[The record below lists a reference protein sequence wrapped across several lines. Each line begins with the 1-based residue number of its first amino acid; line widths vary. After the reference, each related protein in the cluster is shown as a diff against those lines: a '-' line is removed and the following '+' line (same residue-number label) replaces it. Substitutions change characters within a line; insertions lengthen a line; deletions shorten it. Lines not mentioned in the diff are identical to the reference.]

1 MAVLVEKASQTTDII
16 LSVLCVICIMILCQ
30 WKKKITLSKIQY
42 CLSHSQ
48 YIVENTGLSG
58 SFTYV
63 GRVVLFLSVCMNQ
76 LVLSFSTSKNRC
88 CVYVRIVNTCANKAN
103 KQTV

>member
-1 MAVLVEKASQTTDII
+1 MAVLVEKGESNNGYNF
-16 LSVLCVICIMILCQ
+16 ICIVCHLYYDIMPVE
-30 WKKKITLSKIQY
+30 KNITLSKIQY

-58 SFTYV
+58 SFTYL

-76 LVLSFSTSKNRC
+76 LVLSFSSSKNRC
-88 CVYVRIVNTCANKAN
+88 CMYVRIVNTCANKAN